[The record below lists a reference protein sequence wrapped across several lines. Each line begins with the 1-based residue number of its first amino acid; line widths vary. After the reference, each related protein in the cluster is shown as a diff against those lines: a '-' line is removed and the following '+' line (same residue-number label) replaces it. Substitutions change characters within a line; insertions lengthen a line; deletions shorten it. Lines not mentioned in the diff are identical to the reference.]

1 MEYKCPFNIKNM
13 SILEGRSKTDFL
25 ESKEGKIRLRRRHK
39 YCTQVIGQMASS
51 AGEKTFFVV
60 WTPKGEPLIELI
72 HFDLQHWKAV
82 LANLVIFFN
91 THIQRVSLGLRDLCY
106 LLACDKL
113 RLEPDEFEEDSENS
127 LQCELW
133 SQSGLCWPALSN
145 TFASPVTT
153 LQSNMEGPSLRRSS

>member
-1 MEYKCPFNIKNM
+1 M